1 MVLVK
6 EIKMEFENK
15 TSVFDTVPEDRT
27 AVDNIFRLNVTNQ
40 MRLNIMADAKANIMI
55 TVTAIVFSVT
65 VAELD
70 NEVMRNPLM
79 FFAMCCIGS
88 LLCAIVAIIP
98 STSYPKDEDGNL
110 DKKSIYFDPLY
121 FGHFAQMEMEE
132 YKEHYA
138 ESLMTD
144 DIIYDTLAKEM
155 YISGKT
161 LALVKYKWLRW
172 SYTAFLIGMFGAM
185 IVFVLGLPFF
195 SNMWETM
202 NVQIGW
208 GGNVWQNFREGFC
221 HLLVQCKIENLR

>member
-1 MVLVK
+1 
-6 EIKMEFENK
+6 MENEKK
-15 TSVFDTVPEDRT
+15 TSVFDNVPEDRT

-98 STSYPKDEDGNL
+98 STNYPKDEDGNL

-121 FGHFAQMEMEE
+121 FGHFSHMEMEE
-132 YKEHYA
+132 YKECYA

-144 DIIYDTLAKEM
+144 DKVYDTLAKEM

-172 SYTAFLIGMFGAM
+172 SYSGFLFGMFGAM
-185 IVFVLGLPFF
+185 IIFILDLPFF
-195 SNMWETM
+195 SGLWE
-202 NVQIGW
+202 VVSGQFGLD
-208 GGNVWQNFREGFC
+208 GEVWRNFREGFC

>member
-1 MVLVK
+1 
-6 EIKMEFENK
+6 METDF
-15 TSVFDTVPEDRT
+15 FDKVPEDRT

-110 DKKSIYFDPLY
+110 DKTSPNFDPLY
-121 FGHFAQMEMEE
+121 FGHFAQMDIED

-138 ESLMTD
+138 DSLMTD
-144 DIIYDTLAKEM
+144 DKVYDTLAKEM

-172 SYTAFLIGMFGAM
+172 SYSAFLVGMFGAM
-185 IVFVLGLPFF
+185 IVFVSDLTVFNNIWGIV
-195 SNMWETM
+195 NG
-202 NVQIGW
+202 QIGW
-208 GGNVWQNFREGFC
+208 KGEVWQNFREGFC
-221 HLLVQCKIENLR
+221 HLMVQCKIENLR

>member
-1 MVLVK
+1 MK
-6 EIKMEFENK
+6 HTESTNF
-15 TSVFDTVPEDRT
+15 FDSVPEDRT

-98 STSYPKDEDGNL
+98 TTNYPKDEDGNL
-110 DKKSIYFDPLY
+110 DKTSPNFDPLY
-121 FGHFAQMEMEE
+121 FGHFSHMDIED

-138 ESLMTD
+138 DSLMTD
-144 DIIYDTLAKEM
+144 DKVYDTLAKEM

-172 SYTAFLIGMFGAM
+172 SYSGFLFGMFGAM
-185 IVFVLGLPFF
+185 AIFILDLPIF
-195 SNMWETM
+195 SELWNITNSQFGFHGE
-202 NVQIGW
+202 
-208 GGNVWQNFREGFC
+208 VWRNFREGFC
-221 HLLVQCKIENLR
+221 HLLTRCKIENLR

>member
-1 MVLVK
+1 
-6 EIKMEFENK
+6 METDF
-15 TSVFDTVPEDRT
+15 FDKVPEDRT

-88 LLCAIVAIIP
+88 LLCAIIAIIP
-98 STSYPKDEDGNL
+98 NTNYPKDEDGNL
-110 DKKSIYFDPLY
+110 DKTSPNFDPLY
-121 FGHFAQMEMEE
+121 FGHFAQMDIED

-138 ESLMTD
+138 DSLMTD
-144 DIIYDTLAKEM
+144 DKVYDTLAKEM

-172 SYTAFLIGMFGAM
+172 SYSAFLFGMFGAM
-185 IVFVLGLPFF
+185 VIFVSDLTVFNNIWGIVNG
-195 SNMWETM
+195 
-202 NVQIGW
+202 QIGW
-208 GGNVWQNFREGFC
+208 KGEVWQNFREGFC
-221 HLLVQCKIENLR
+221 HLMVQCKIENLR

>member
-1 MVLVK
+1 
-6 EIKMEFENK
+6 METDF
-15 TSVFDTVPEDRT
+15 FDKVPEDRT

-88 LLCAIVAIIP
+88 LLCAIIAIIP
-98 STSYPKDEDGNL
+98 NTNYPKDEDGNL
-110 DKKSIYFDPLY
+110 DKTSPNFDPLY
-121 FGHFAQMEMEE
+121 FGHFAQMDIED

-138 ESLMTD
+138 DSLMTD
-144 DIIYDTLAKEM
+144 DKVYDTLAKEM

-172 SYTAFLIGMFGAM
+172 SYSAFLVGMFGAM
-185 IVFVLGLPFF
+185 IVFVSDLTVFNNMLGMI
-195 SNMWETM
+195 NG
-202 NVQIGW
+202 QIGW
-208 GGNVWQNFREGFC
+208 NGEVWQNFREGFC
-221 HLLVQCKIENLR
+221 HLMIQCKIENLR

>member
-1 MVLVK
+1 
-6 EIKMEFENK
+6 METDF
-15 TSVFDTVPEDRT
+15 FDKVPEDRT

-88 LLCAIVAIIP
+88 LLCAIIAIIP
-98 STSYPKDEDGNL
+98 NTNYPKDEDGNL
-110 DKKSIYFDPLY
+110 DKTSPNFDPLY
-121 FGHFAQMEMEE
+121 FGHFAQMDIED

-138 ESLMTD
+138 DSLMTD
-144 DIIYDTLAKEM
+144 DKVYDTLAKEM

-172 SYTAFLIGMFGAM
+172 SYTAFLFGMFGAM
-185 IVFVLGLPFF
+185 IIFVLDLPFF
-195 SNMWETM
+195 SGLWE
-202 NVQIGW
+202 VVEGQIGW
-208 GGNVWQNFREGFC
+208 GGEVWQNFRKGFC
-221 HLLVQCKIENLR
+221 HLMVQCKIENL

>member
-6 EIKMEFENK
+6 RNKMKIENK

-121 FGHFAQMEMEE
+121 FGHFAQMGMEE

-138 ESLMTD
+138 ES
-144 DIIYDTLAKEM
+144 Y
-155 YISGKT
+155 S
-161 LALVKYKWLRW
+161 
-172 SYTAFLIGMFGAM
+172 AFLVGMFGAM
-185 IVFVLGLPFF
+185 IVFVFGLPFF
-195 SNMWETM
+195 TDVWETI
-202 NVQIGW
+202 NDQIGW
-208 GGNVWQNFREGFC
+208 GGEVWRNFREGFC
-221 HLLVQCKIENLR
+221 HLMVQCKIENLR

>member
-1 MVLVK
+1 
-6 EIKMEFENK
+6 METDF
-15 TSVFDTVPEDRT
+15 FDKVPEDRT

-98 STSYPKDEDGNL
+98 STNYPKDEDGNL
-110 DKKSIYFDPLY
+110 DKTSPNFDPLY
-121 FGHFAQMEMEE
+121 FGHFAQMDIED

-138 ESLMTD
+138 DSLMTD
-144 DIIYDTLAKEM
+144 DKVYDTLAKEM

-172 SYTAFLIGMFGAM
+172 SYTSFLFGMFGAM
-185 IVFVLGLPFF
+185 IVFVSGLPFF
-195 SNMWETM
+195 SDILGMVNG
-202 NVQIGW
+202 QIGW
-208 GGNVWQNFREGFC
+208 SGEVWQNFREGFC
-221 HLLVQCKIENLR
+221 HLMIQCKIENLR

>member
-1 MVLVK
+1 
-6 EIKMEFENK
+6 METDF
-15 TSVFDTVPEDRT
+15 FDKVPEDRT

-98 STSYPKDEDGNL
+98 STNYPKDEDGNL
-110 DKKSIYFDPLY
+110 DKTSPNFDPLY
-121 FGHFAQMEMEE
+121 FGHFAQMDIED

-138 ESLMTD
+138 DSLMTD
-144 DIIYDTLAKEM
+144 DKVYDTLAKEM

-172 SYTAFLIGMFGAM
+172 SYSAFLVGMFGAM
-185 IVFVLGLPFF
+185 IVFVSDLTVFNNMLGMI
-195 SNMWETM
+195 NG
-202 NVQIGW
+202 QIGW
-208 GGNVWQNFREGFC
+208 NGEVWQNFREGFC
-221 HLLVQCKIENLR
+221 HLMIQCKIENLR

>member
-1 MVLVK
+1 
-6 EIKMEFENK
+6 METDF
-15 TSVFDTVPEDRT
+15 FDKVPEDRT

-88 LLCAIVAIIP
+88 LLCAIIAIIP
-98 STSYPKDEDGNL
+98 NTNYPKDEDGNL
-110 DKKSIYFDPLY
+110 DKTSPNFDPLY
-121 FGHFAQMEMEE
+121 FGHFAQMDIED

-138 ESLMTD
+138 DSLMTD
-144 DIIYDTLAKEM
+144 VKVYDTLAKEM
-155 YISGKT
+155 YISGRT

-172 SYTAFLIGMFGAM
+172 SYSAFLFGMFGAM
-185 IVFVLGLPFF
+185 IIFVLDFPFF
-195 SNMWETM
+195 SNMWGM
-202 NVQIGW
+202 INGQIGW
-208 GGNVWQNFREGFC
+208 NGEVWQNFREGFC
-221 HLLVQCKIENLR
+221 HLMIQCKIENLR

>member
-1 MVLVK
+1 MK
-6 EIKMEFENK
+6 FEKK
-15 TSVFDTVPEDRT
+15 TSVFDRVPEDRT

-121 FGHFAQMEMEE
+121 FGHFAQMDIED

-138 ESLMTD
+138 DSLMTD
-144 DIIYDTLAKEM
+144 DKVYDTLAKEM

-172 SYTAFLIGMFGAM
+172 SYTSFLFGMFGAM
-185 IVFVLGLPFF
+185 IVFVFGLPFF
-195 SNMWETM
+195 TNVWETM
-202 NVQIGW
+202 NDQIGW
-208 GGNVWQNFREGFC
+208 GGEVWRNFREGFC
-221 HLLVQCKIENLR
+221 HLMVQCKIENLR

>member
-1 MVLVK
+1 
-6 EIKMEFENK
+6 METDF
-15 TSVFDTVPEDRT
+15 FDKVPEDRT

-98 STSYPKDEDGNL
+98 STNYPKDEDVNL
-110 DKKSIYFDPLY
+110 DKTSPNFDPLY
-121 FGHFAQMEMEE
+121 FGHFAQMDIDD

-138 ESLMTD
+138 DSLMTD
-144 DIIYDTLAKEM
+144 DKVYDTLAKEM

-161 LALVKYKWLRW
+161 LALVKYRWLRW
-172 SYTAFLIGMFGAM
+172 SYSAFLFGMFGAM
-185 IVFVLGLPFF
+185 VIFVSDLTVFNNIWGIVNG
-195 SNMWETM
+195 
-202 NVQIGW
+202 QIGW
-208 GGNVWQNFREGFC
+208 KGEVWQNFREGFC
-221 HLLVQCKIENLR
+221 HLMVQCKIENLR

>member
-1 MVLVK
+1 
-6 EIKMEFENK
+6 MEFDNK
-15 TSVFDTVPEDRT
+15 TSIFDNVPEDRT

-79 FFAMCCIGS
+79 FFAMCCIVS
-88 LLCAIVAIIP
+88 LLCAIIAIIP
-98 STSYPKDEDGNL
+98 NTNYPKDEAGNL
-110 DKKSIYFDPLY
+110 DKTSPNFDPLY
-121 FGHFAQMEMEE
+121 FGHFAQMDIED

-138 ESLMTD
+138 DSLMTD
-144 DIIYDTLAKEM
+144 DKVYDTLAKEM

-172 SYTAFLIGMFGAM
+172 SYSAFLFGMFGAM
-185 IVFVLGLPFF
+185 IIFVLDLPFF
-195 SNMWETM
+195 SNIWSE
-202 NVQIGW
+202 II
-208 GGNVWQNFREGFC
+208 R
-221 HLLVQCKIENLR
+221 